1 LTASEYTFGI
11 LWPLCCV
18 SFGLRLLIT
27 PLVSCGHC
35 VVYPSVYGF
44 WLPLWYLV
52 TIVLYILRLTASDYP
67 FGILWSLCCI
77 SSGLR
82 LLITPLVSCGHCVV
96 YPSVYGFW
104 LPFGILW
111 PLCCISFGLRLL
123 NNPLV
128 SCGHCVVYPS
138 VYRFWL
144 PLWYL
149 VAIVLY
155 ILRFTASEYPFGILW
170 PLCCISFGLR
180 LLNTSLVF
188 CGHCVVYP
196 SVYGFWI
203 PLWYLVAI
211 VLHILRFTSS
221 DYPFGILWPL
231 CCISFDLTSSEYPF
245 GIFKSFLGW
254 MSEKNQLYAPNE
266 NMKMHWSP
274 IHQKYVWKRRPKAN

>member
-1 LTASEYTFGI
+1 VLYILRLTASQYPFGI
-11 LWPLCCV
+11 LWPLCCI

-35 VVYPSVYGF
+35 VVYPSAYGF
-44 WLPLWYLV
+44 WITLWYLV
-52 TIVLYILRLTASDYP
+52 AIVLYILRFTASDY
-67 FGILWSLCCI
+67 
-77 SSGLR
+77 
-82 LLITPLVSCGHCVV
+82 
-96 YPSVYGFW
+96 
-104 LPFGILW
+104 PFGILW

-170 PLCCISFGLR
+170 PLRCISFGLR
-180 LLNTSLVF
+180 LLNTPLVS

-196 SVYGFWI
+196 SVYGFWL
-203 PLWYLVAI
+203 PLLYLVAI
-211 VLHILRFTSS
+211 VLFILRFTVSK
-221 DYPFGILWPL
+221 YPHNGHIIPKGYSEAVNRR
-231 CCISFDLTSSEYPF
+231 IYNTMTSRY
-245 GIFKSFLGW
+245 
-254 MSEKNQLYAPNE
+254 
-266 NMKMHWSP
+266 
-274 IHQKYVWKRRPKAN
+274 